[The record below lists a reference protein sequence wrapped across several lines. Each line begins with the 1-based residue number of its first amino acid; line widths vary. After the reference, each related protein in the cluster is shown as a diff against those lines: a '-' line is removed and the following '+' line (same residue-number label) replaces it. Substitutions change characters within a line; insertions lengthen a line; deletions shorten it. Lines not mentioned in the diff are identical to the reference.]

1 MKESALKLIKIA
13 AFDVFKVFIWPDF
26 AVFSHFVLG
35 CAFFPVIIP
44 VAARCAF
51 VHVFVSWTAAATYLA
66 SLLVRL
72 TEAF

>member
-35 CAFFPVIIP
+35 CAFFPVITP

-51 VHVFVSWTAAATYLA
+51 VDGFLARAAAATYLA
-66 SLLVRL
+66 GFLVRL
-72 TEAF
+72 TKAF

>member
-1 MKESALKLIKIA
+1 MKESALKSIKIA
-13 AFDVFKVFIWPDF
+13 AANVFEVFIWANF
-26 AVFSHFVLG
+26 RSFGHFILG
-35 CAFFPVIIP
+35 CALFPIVIA
-44 VAARCAF
+44 VAAWRAF